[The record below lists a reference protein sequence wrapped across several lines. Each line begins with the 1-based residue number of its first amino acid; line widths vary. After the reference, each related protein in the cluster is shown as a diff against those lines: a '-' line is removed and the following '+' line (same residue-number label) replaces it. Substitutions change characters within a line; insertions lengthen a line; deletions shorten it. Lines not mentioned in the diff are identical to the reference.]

1 MFAILISTLGGFNR
15 ANKKISHIHFNIY
28 GSRHLILDFGLPRP
42 LTWRFLV
49 TGVIQLIIGAD
60 FLLQHKLLVGL
71 DRRRLIETRNGAGVQ
86 AESLL
91 CPTPHLNF
99 PPIPPFSG
107 DPFTRLLHDFPSL
120 TSPCTSDTL
129 VRHGFS
135 HHIAAEGRLVFTRLQ
150 RLSPEKLV
158 AAKAEFN
165 KLLAM
170 GFVRPSSSSWAS
182 PLHMV
187 PKGNDEWRHCG
198 DYRSLSDITTPDRYP
213 IPHIKDIA
221 SNLAGKTIFS
231 KTDLVRTYHQIPVTV
246 DDITNAVI
254 ITPVGLYEFCRMS
267 KLSSG
272 SLTMCVATR
281 TLFSSPCTTS

>member
-1 MFAILISTLGGFNR
+1 MT
-15 ANKKISHIHFNIY
+15 
-28 GSRHLILDFGLPRP
+28 
-42 LTWRFLV
+42 
-49 TGVIQLIIGAD
+49 QLIIGAD
-60 FLLQHKLLVGL
+60 FLLQHKLLVDL
-71 DRRRLIETRNGAGVQ
+71 DRRRLIETRNRTGVQ

-91 CPTPHLNF
+91 FPTPHLNF

-107 DPFTRLLHDFPSL
+107 DPLTPLLHDFPAL
-120 TSPCTSDTL
+120 TSLCTSDTP
-129 VRHGFS
+129 VRHGVS
-135 HHIAAEGRLVFTRLQ
+135 HHTAAEGRLVFTRLR

-170 GFVRPSSSSWAS
+170 GIVLPSSSSWAS

-187 PKGNDEWRHCG
+187 PKGNAEWRPCG
-198 DYRSLSDITTPDRYP
+198 DYRSLSDITTPDRHP

-231 KTDLVRTYHQIPVTV
+231 KSDFVRAYHQIPVTV
-246 DDITNAVI
+246 DDITNTVI
-254 ITPVGLYEFCRMS
+254 ITPFGLYEFCRMP

-272 SLTMCVATR
+272 SLTMFVATR
-281 TLFSSPCTTS
+281 TVFVPLYDILIASFSIDEDL